1 MCTHTQ
7 TQIHPPTHFPIPT
20 HAHRDQLGA
29 FTSDDEAIQTLTK
42 LVADIKVT
50 TAWHLQFELLTTVRR
65 LVTHHPDV
73 LAEETATTE
82 ITPFV
87 AELCKSPRSSVARNA
102 IMAMDDF
109 TSTCSTKVTE
119 QSSLIAN
126 TLMKTSA
133 SNQPKIIRA
142 TTSKA
147 LDSACMA
154 GPLCISLAP
163 SLAANITDKNRDVQ
177 KECMKFTNRCVQNM
191 TKEQIQ
197 SQLDFKAL
205 LPNLYTGMNDTK
217 SPEAK
222 KDAKAACMTLAK
234 AVGDEEWAARCKLH
248 MLAQHVSSMV
258 AAATAKKAGAEK
270 RKARKKFVPPPRP
283 TTKVSDGPAIPEPL
297 AAAAPTE
304 ANTVA
309 ADKAT
314 AKNPAA
320 DKAATEATAAKKKAD
335 AEAQAAADAAAK
347 EKAETEVAEAKAA
360 ADKAAA
366 EKAEAETKAAAE
378 KAEGEKKAK
387 AEKQQPGKLKA
398 KVEKAKVE
406 KKDKAE
412 KQEAGKAKR
421 SSLNFFKRME
431 SGEMAQAAKT
441 KKGALSIFKSKEKK
455 RAEQLEQEKARLNQL
470 LAEAQAAADKEALAT
485 KKTEEE
491 GAASTGTTQGSKAA
505 EAEETGSTET
515 DAVAAAY
522 SSYFSKPDNQ
532 GGLRVC
538 VCVRAHAYSASIMQM
553 GKTRTHV
560 HARAR
565 TDRRKRLLTHT
576 VDVAM

>member
-1 MCTHTQ
+1 MRTHTQ
-7 TQIHPPTHFPIPT
+7 TKIHPPTHCPIPT

-109 TSTCSTKVTE
+109 TSTCSAKVTE

-147 LDSACMA
+147 LDAACMA

-163 SLAANITDKNRDVQ
+163 SLAANIKDKNRDVQ

-283 TTKVSDGPAIPEPL
+283 TTKVSDGPAIPEP
-297 AAAAPTE
+297 P
-304 ANTVA
+304 
-309 ADKAT
+309 
-314 AKNPAA
+314 AKIP
-320 DKAATEATAAKKKAD
+320 
-335 AEAQAAADAAAK
+335 AEAQKADTPPTAPAAPAALTAARTEADTTK
-347 EKAETEVAEAKAA
+347 PKSDEKKTTGATVKKFEMSEEEAKMNGAP
-360 ADKAAA
+360 
-366 EKAEAETKAAAE
+366 T
-378 KAEGEKKAK
+378 GEIFTVELLARWVGMYVYSSGYPTNSCKGVRF
-387 AEKQQPGKLKA
+387 PGNSRP
-398 KVEKAKVE
+398 
-406 KKDKAE
+406 
-412 KQEAGKAKR
+412 QT
-421 SSLNFFKRME
+421 SSL
-431 SGEMAQAAKT
+431 SLWVCTCVGT
-441 KKGALSIFKSKEKK
+441 GV
-455 RAEQLEQEKARLNQL
+455 
-470 LAEAQAAADKEALAT
+470 AT
-485 KKTEEE
+485 H
-491 GAASTGTTQGSKAA
+491 ST
-505 EAEETGSTET
+505 
-515 DAVAAAY
+515 
-522 SSYFSKPDNQ
+522 
-532 GGLRVC
+532 
-538 VCVRAHAYSASIMQM
+538 
-553 GKTRTHV
+553 
-560 HARAR
+560 
-565 TDRRKRLLTHT
+565 
-576 VDVAM
+576 